1 MLGGFLLG
9 EALAS
14 PPIFINNEYGYGD
27 PGYYGGGDS
36 NFGGGDF

>member
-9 EALAS
+9 EALAA
-14 PPIFINNEYGYGD
+14 PPIFVNEYGYGD
-27 PGYYGGGDS
+27 PGYYGGGD